1 MGLDVTSKLHSTGET
16 EELQYVGRIGPLGLV
31 GGVGRFDGKDRTLF
45 LQSDQTERVG
55 HDNYYVYSTIGNSER
70 SLRILL
76 GLSADVL
83 DRKFGGAETTI
94 RRVNPKAGAIWAVTS
109 STTLR
114 FAAFRLVKRQLIGN
128 QTIEPTQVA
137 GFDQYFDDAN
147 GTISRRVGVAIDQRF
162 GPGMYGGL
170 ELTRRFLDVPIFK
183 SQGGFDQF
191 SWRES
196 SARAYLY
203 SAVRPGAH
211 MLLPAGW
218 SAAATVDV
226 DYDQFERPEE
236 FTGLEGFADLK
247 NLVVPVAV
255 RLFGENA
262 FSIRFAESYVSQRGT
277 LIAVNKFDAKTTA
290 WITDFAL
297 GYRLPARH
305 GFVNIGVTNLFDRSL
320 ELQEIDP
327 ANPRFEPHRFW
338 YAKLIVAL

>member
-1 MGLDVTSKLHSTGET
+1 
-16 EELQYVGRIGPLGLV
+16 
-31 GGVGRFDGKDRTLF
+31 
-45 LQSDQTERVG
+45 
-55 HDNYYVYSTIGNSER
+55 
-70 SLRILL
+70 
-76 GLSADVL
+76 
-83 DRKFGGAETTI
+83 
-94 RRVNPKAGAIWAVTS
+94 
-109 STTLR
+109 
-114 FAAFRLVKRQLIGN
+114 
-128 QTIEPTQVA
+128 
-137 GFDQYFDDAN
+137 
-147 GTISRRVGVAIDQRF
+147 
-162 GPGMYGGL
+162 
-170 ELTRRFLDVPIFK
+170 
-183 SQGGFDQF
+183 
-191 SWRES
+191 
-196 SARAYLY
+196 
-203 SAVRPGAH
+203 